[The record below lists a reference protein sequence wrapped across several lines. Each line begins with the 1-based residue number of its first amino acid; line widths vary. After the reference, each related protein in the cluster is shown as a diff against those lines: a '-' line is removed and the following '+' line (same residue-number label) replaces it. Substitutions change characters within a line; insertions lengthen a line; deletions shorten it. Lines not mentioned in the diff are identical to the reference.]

1 MHLHSHLFFY
11 ILYINVIFEVRE
23 ISYRLKY
30 DLGYCYLYSKF
41 LSYDVMSEY
50 IKELIIAD
58 MERFNEL
65 LQ

>member
-1 MHLHSHLFFY
+1 M
-11 ILYINVIFEVRE
+11 
-23 ISYRLKY
+23 KY
-30 DLGYCYLYSKF
+30 DLGYYYLYSKF

-58 MERFNEL
+58 MERFKKL